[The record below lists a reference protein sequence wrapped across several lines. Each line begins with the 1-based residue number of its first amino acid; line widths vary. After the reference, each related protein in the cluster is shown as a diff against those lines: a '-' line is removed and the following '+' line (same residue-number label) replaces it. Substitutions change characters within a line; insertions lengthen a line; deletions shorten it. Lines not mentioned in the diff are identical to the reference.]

1 MGTSNVAQSVR
12 DRLLHRMRDTGENYQ
27 ALLTRYALERLLYR
41 ISVSEAAEALVLK
54 GAYTFLVW
62 EGTPHRPTKDID
74 FLGYGAPEQLESVFR
89 QVCQVDAEHGDV
101 EEDGVIFDPASV
113 QVEEIR
119 GRDEYGG
126 LRVKLKASIDT
137 ASLVLQVDVGFGDAV
152 TPAAEETTFPTLLEG
167 FRAPRLKTYPRETVI
182 AEKLECLV
190 SWGMATTRL
199 KDVYDLG
206 YLAQTFDF
214 EGPVLA
220 SAIKATFARRATP
233 IPSATPVALTEAF
246 AHDADKQK
254 QWRAFQNRTFGTPTS
269 GKPTSGKHAGPGN
282 ARDDLHTA
290 DLHTVI
296 GRLRRFLEPPLTA
309 IRDNETFPR
318 EWPAGGPWT

>member
-41 ISVSEAAEALVLK
+41 ISVSGAAEALVLK

-89 QVCQVDAEHGDV
+89 QVCRMDADDADI
-101 EEDGVIFDPASV
+101 EEDGVVFDPASV

-126 LRVKLKASIDT
+126 LRVTLQASIDT
-137 ASLVLQVDVGFGDAV
+137 ASLVLQVDVGFGDAI
-152 TPAAEETTFPTLLEG
+152 TPAAEEATFPTLLEG
-167 FRAPRLKTYPRETVI
+167 VRAPRLKTYPRETVI
-182 AEKLECLV
+182 AEKLEGLV

-206 YLAQTFDF
+206 YLAQTFGF

-220 SAIKATFARRATP
+220 AAIKATFDRRETP
-233 IPSATPVALTEAF
+233 LPSATPVALTDAF
-246 AHDADKQK
+246 GHDADKQK
-254 QWRAFQNRTFGTPTS
+254 QWRAFGTRTGLDDWE
-269 GKPTSGKHAGPGN
+269 
-282 ARDDLHTA
+282 DDLP
-290 DLHTVI
+290 TVI
-296 GRLRRFLEPPLTA
+296 GRLRRFLAPPLTA
-309 IRDNETFPR
+309 IRDNESFPR